1 MASKR
6 SLSEPEEVVD
16 FLEGRGPARLKD
28 FLAGQR
34 WFAGKTH
41 GIHTVE
47 VEDWA
52 VLAPDAPT
60 LLLLLR
66 VDGERY
72 YTPLSVSAAGE
83 FVAADVAGSLEG
95 ETLID
100 AHAEPSFGRK
110 LLAAIGAERQLPGRT
125 GRFACHGLPSRAAP
139 TVDETVTVRRI
150 SGEQSNTSIV
160 FDRSLI
166 LKSIRRPQS
175 GINPELEILHFLTSR
190 TRFSHVPRLAGWT
203 EYLSPSGEVATLNL
217 LQDFIENDGDGWRYT
232 LATLED
238 LCDAL
243 ERIMGNGGT
252 EAANDQIASMAGPL
266 TRDIRELG
274 AITGGLHAALASD
287 PLLPAFRPEPVT
299 HEDVGRWCSRIAR
312 ELESLTADT
321 TAMSADSFPNL
332 RVIREALRRAS
343 GHIDAAV
350 GHIGLLG
357 SARTHKIRCHGDY
370 HLGQVLKTDGG
381 FAILDFEGEPARPLE
396 ERRAKQPPLRDVAG
410 MLRSLN
416 YAVHTTVD
424 RRPPA
429 ERERALGW
437 LAQWERH
444 ARRAFLDG
452 YGAAV
457 AESPVRLVP
466 RSEEELA
473 RACAVFELE
482 KACYELRYELNN
494 RPGWAAIP
502 AGGILRILESTAVS
516 AGQRA
521 GSPPLT
527 V

>member
-1 MASKR
+1 MASKK
-6 SLSEPEEVVD
+6 SLSEPEAVVD
-16 FLEGRGPARLKD
+16 LLEGQGRDRLKD

-34 WFAGKTH
+34 WFAAKTH
-41 GIHTVE
+41 RIDSVE

-52 VLAPDAPT
+52 VLTPDI

-72 YTPLSVSAAGE
+72 YTPLATGAAGE
-83 FVAADVAGSLEG
+83 IAAADVAGRLEG
-95 ETLID
+95 RALID
-100 AHAEPSFGRK
+100 AHVDPSFGRQ
-110 LLAAIGAERQLPGRT
+110 LLAAIASERQLPGRA
-125 GRFACHGLPSRAAP
+125 GRFACHALPSHAAM
-139 TVDETVTVRRI
+139 TMDEAATIRRI

-160 FDRSLI
+160 FDRRLI

-190 TRFSHVPRLAGWT
+190 TRFSHVPRLAGWI
-203 EYLSPSGEVATLNL
+203 EYLGASGQVATLGL
-217 LQDFIENDGDGWRYT
+217 LQEFIENAGDGWRHT

-238 LCDAL
+238 LCEAL
-243 ERIMGNGGT
+243 ARIVGEGDP
-252 EAANDQIASMAGPL
+252 EHADDRIASIAGPL

-287 PLLPAFRPEPVT
+287 PLLPSFSPEPVT

-312 ELESLTADT
+312 ELEALLSDT
-321 TAMSADSFPNL
+321 TSIPAESFPGL
-332 RVIREALRRAS
+332 RAIREALRRAS

-370 HLGQVLKTDGG
+370 HLGQVLKTDDG

-416 YAVHTTVD
+416 YAVHTTVG

-429 ERERALGW
+429 ERERALRW
-437 LAQWERH
+437 LATWEQH

-466 RSEEELA
+466 KSEEELA

-494 RPGWAAIP
+494 RPGWASIP
-502 AGGILRILESTAVS
+502 ASGILRILESSAVS
-516 AGQRA
+516 G
-521 GSPPLT
+521 
-527 V
+527 

>member
-6 SLSEPEEVVD
+6 SLSEPEEIVGV
-16 FLEGRGPARLKD
+16 LEGLGQDRLKD

-34 WFAGKTH
+34 WFAAKAH
-41 GIHTVE
+41 SIDLVE

-52 VLAPDAPT
+52 VLTPDAPI

-72 YTPLSVSAAGE
+72 YTPLAIGAAGE
-83 FVAADVAGSLEG
+83 IAAGDVAGRLEG
-95 ETLID
+95 RALID
-100 AHAEPSFGRK
+100 AHAEPSFGRQ
-110 LLAAIGAERQLPGRT
+110 LLAAIASERQLPGRA
-125 GRFACHGLPSRAAP
+125 GRFACHALPSHATA
-139 TVDETVTVRRI
+139 TMDEAVSVRRI

-160 FDRSLI
+160 FDRERI
-166 LKSIRRPQS
+166 LKSIRRPQG
-175 GINPELEILHFLTSR
+175 GINPELEVLHFLTSR
-190 TRFSHVPRLAGWT
+190 TRFSHVPRLAGWI
-203 EYLSPSGEVATLNL
+203 EYLGPSGQVATLGL
-217 LQDFIENDGDGWRYT
+217 LQDFIENAGDGWRHT

-238 LCDAL
+238 LCEAL
-243 ERIMGNGGT
+243 QRIVGDGDG
-252 EAANDQIASMAGPL
+252 EQADDRIASIAGPL

-287 PLLPAFRPEPVT
+287 PLLPAFSPEPVT

-312 ELESLTADT
+312 ELEALVSDT
-321 TAMSADSFPNL
+321 TSIPAESFAGL
-332 RVIREALRRAS
+332 HVIREALRRAS
-343 GHIDAAV
+343 GHIDEAV
-350 GHIGLLG
+350 GHVGLLG

-370 HLGQVLKTDGG
+370 HLGQVLKTDDG

-416 YAVHTTVD
+416 YAVHATVG
-424 RRPPA
+424 RRPPEA
-429 ERERALGW
+429 RERTLRWLGS
-437 LAQWERH
+437 WEQL

-466 RSEEELA
+466 KSEEELA

-494 RPGWAAIP
+494 RPGWASIP
-502 AGGILRILESTAVS
+502 AGGILRILESSAVS
-516 AGQRA
+516 G
-521 GSPPLT
+521 
-527 V
+527 

>member
-6 SLSEPEEVVD
+6 SRSEPEEVVD
-16 FLEGRGPARLKD
+16 FLAGLGLARLKE
-28 FLAGQR
+28 FLVSQR
-34 WFAGKTH
+34 WFAAKTQ

-47 VEDWA
+47 VEDWTE
-52 VLAPDAPT
+52 LERDGPT

-72 YTPLSVSAAGE
+72 YTPLSVSASAE
-83 FVAADVAGSLEG
+83 IAAADVAGRFEG
-95 ETLID
+95 RALVD
-100 AHAEPSFGRK
+100 AHAEPSFGRQ
-110 LLAAIGAERQLPGRT
+110 LLAALAAKRQLPGRA
-125 GRFACHGLPSRAAP
+125 GRFTCHSLSSPSASSP
-139 TVDETVTVRRI
+139 QDPVTIRRI

-160 FDRSLI
+160 FGRERI
-166 LKSIRRPQS
+166 LKSIRRPQG
-175 GINPELEILHFLTSR
+175 GINPELEVLHFLTSR
-190 TRFSHVPRLAGWT
+190 TRFSHVPRLAGWI
-203 EYLSPSGEVATLNL
+203 EYLGPSGQVATLNL
-217 LQDFIENDGDGWRYT
+217 LQDFIENDGDGWRHT
-232 LATLED
+232 LAILED
-238 LCDAL
+238 LCEAL
-243 ERIMGNGGT
+243 ERIVGDSGT
-252 EAANDQIASMAGPL
+252 GAADDQIASMVGPL

-274 AITGGLHAALASD
+274 SITGGLHVALASD
-287 PLLPAFRPEPVT
+287 PLLPAFSPEPVT

-312 ELESLTADT
+312 ELESLISDT
-321 TAMSADSFPNL
+321 TSMSAESCPDL
-332 RVIREALRRAS
+332 LVIRETLRRAS
-343 GHIDAAV
+343 DHIDVAV

-357 SARTHKIRCHGDY
+357 SSRTHKIRCHGDY
-370 HLGQVLKTDGG
+370 HLGQVLKTKSG

-416 YAVHTTVD
+416 YAVHTTVG

-429 ERERALGW
+429 ERDRALGW
-437 LAQWERH
+437 LASWERH

-452 YGAAV
+452 YGGAV

-494 RPGWAAIP
+494 RPGWASIP
-502 AGGILRILESTAVS
+502 ARGILRILESTALS
-516 AGQRA
+516 ASQRA
-521 GSPPLT
+521 GSPTLT